1 MEFNKD
7 NIKNLSPHLY
17 QYVQLLQMIGY
28 FPYLPS
34 SQIDTSL
41 DERMITYQIWEWGN
55 SEPTLITIPNIQQQT
70 TYLWN

>member
-7 NIKNLSPHLY
+7 NINNLSPHLY

-34 SQIDTSL
+34 SQIDTSM

>member
-7 NIKNLSPHLY
+7 NINNLSPHLY

-55 SEPTLITIPNIQQQT
+55 SESTLITIPNIQQQT

>member
-7 NIKNLSPHLY
+7 NINNLSPNLY

-34 SQIDTSL
+34 SQIDTSM